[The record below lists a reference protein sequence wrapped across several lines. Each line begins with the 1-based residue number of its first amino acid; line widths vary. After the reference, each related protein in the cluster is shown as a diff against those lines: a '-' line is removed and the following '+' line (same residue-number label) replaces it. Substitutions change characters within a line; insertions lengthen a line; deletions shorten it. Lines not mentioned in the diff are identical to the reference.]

1 MQTDMQTDVQ
11 IVECPIDG
19 ALVVK
24 INNETVAYI
33 KADYIPVQLAS
44 EIYGLLEDIGAML
57 HKDN

>member
-1 MQTDMQTDVQ
+1 MQTDIKVSELYTTVG
-11 IVECPIDG
+11 G

-33 KADYIPVQLAS
+33 NGDYIPVQLAS

-57 HKDN
+57 HKNT

>member
-1 MQTDMQTDVQ
+1 MQPDMQTNVQ
-11 IVECPIDG
+11 IVEG

-33 KADYIPVQLAS
+33 NADYIPVQLAS